1 MDSNSITD
9 GTEISGMPAMPRRKS
24 KTLARLKKLK
34 AQKVQDQLD
43 SETIKSNN
51 SPQVDKAG
59 GGLVEDGDTGE
70 VNVNADFGQNSSPSD
85 ALTPTN
91 DAYSSSLSKHSSSAP
106 PLYSS
111 PDGRISNRSD
121 VRTWNKQ
128 DHVQSSSTSAISQP
142 EDKLSSL
149 DENVS
154 MDVGSLTS
162 SLDQRLPE
170 QRQSLS
176 EVKEEIE
183 DGAIRK
189 GQDVSNINLNKES
202 FRTETTS
209 RSTSGLFSH
218 NGNESAI
225 DTQVQRQGF
234 RLPGITSRSV
244 SGNTD
249 VKHITT
255 GDVTNE
261 VKADRTTETD
271 SDDDDLIVIGGSCS
285 EISRPSSSAHLLT
298 SPIQKK
304 VLASTR
310 EDKDESEDEAIGS
323 ASSDCGS
330 QPLEQS
336 ESVLKYSDISAGNV
350 TYKNQ
355 QNRGVFQSLDMDMN
369 SSRDAL
375 SDLSHPGTSG
385 VSSSKRTDCSESDLT
400 ERLNSRTYSE
410 PPMGSTESL
419 TDTNRSYLSTGAL
432 RQITTQAARRNQNR
446 SYLMGGVRNTGS
458 LLGKEELERNLP
470 DRKIRVFV
478 STWNMHEEKVL
489 PDNLEDLVLPE
500 ESIILQDIYVV
511 GTQEST
517 PDADEWAIRMQETLG
532 TTHIL
537 LHKAS
542 LGVLHLLIFIRR
554 DLFWFCSPVEE
565 DSVATRP
572 GAMIKTKG
580 AVAVSFTFF
589 GTSFLFLV
597 SHFTSGDDNLSNR
610 IQDYAKIIRSLD
622 LPIKVP
628 ATRKYNVD
636 KDDITSRFDAVFW
649 CGDFNFRLTE
659 SRAKIENWAQQL
671 KHGNEEDF
679 NILLQHDQLRKTMT
693 KNSIF
698 KGFQEGEI
706 NFLPT
711 YKYNPGED
719 VFDTSSKARIPSY
732 TDRVLYKPRK
742 SGEVNVLYYN
752 SCPTI
757 KCSDHRPVYGIYEV
771 TIRPGRDDHLC
782 GTPNFAKDVFVEANR
797 RRAAAVTGTKS
808 GSKSQKS
815 AICSLM

>member
-43 SETIKSNN
+43 SETIKSNS
-51 SPQVDKAG
+51 SPRVDKVG
-59 GGLVEDGDTGE
+59 GSLVEDGDTGE

-85 ALTPTN
+85 ALTLTN

-128 DHVQSSSTSAISQP
+128 DHVQSSRTSAISQP

-189 GQDVSNINLNKES
+189 GQDVTNINLT
-202 FRTETTS
+202 R
-209 RSTSGLFSH
+209 
-218 NGNESAI
+218 
-225 DTQVQRQGF
+225 
-234 RLPGITSRSV
+234 
-244 SGNTD
+244 
-249 VKHITT
+249 
-255 GDVTNE
+255 
-261 VKADRTTETD
+261 
-271 SDDDDLIVIGGSCS
+271 
-285 EISRPSSSAHLLT
+285 
-298 SPIQKK
+298 K
-304 VLASTR
+304 VLGQKLLQEAQHIFLPHRSKR
-310 EDKDESEDEAIGS
+310 RYWHQPRDKDESEDEAIGS

-330 QPLEQS
+330 QPLDQS
-336 ESVLKYSDISAGNV
+336 ETVLKYSDISAGNV

-355 QNRGVFQSLDMDMN
+355 QNRGVFQSSDMDMN

-385 VSSSKRTDCSESDLT
+385 ISSSKRTDCSESDLT

-458 LLGKEELERNLP
+458 LLGKEELERILP

-671 KHGNEEDF
+671 KEGNEEDF

-693 KNSIF
+693 KSYDNKVEYTVQDSIF